1 MIRSLP
7 LMLMINF
14 QPAIGSLEADLSK
27 NILWFEDC
35 HHKASHS
42 VSWWTWSIVAP
53 FVLKSTGFSV
63 D

>member
-1 MIRSLP
+1 
-7 LMLMINF
+7 MLMINF